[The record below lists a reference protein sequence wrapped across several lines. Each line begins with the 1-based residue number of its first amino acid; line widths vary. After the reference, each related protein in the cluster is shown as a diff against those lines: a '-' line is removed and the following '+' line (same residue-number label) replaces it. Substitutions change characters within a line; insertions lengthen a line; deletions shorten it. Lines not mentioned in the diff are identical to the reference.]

1 MRYLFFPIFICLLN
15 TGSSEGSDLVRIKS
29 IDGVEITADLYR
41 AHPDTV
47 PFIVLFHQAG
57 WSRGEYL
64 ETAPK
69 LNALGYNCLAVDL
82 RSGKSVNGIENFTF
96 INANKALRET
106 KYIDAYQDI
115 VATIAHVKQFF
126 AQGKLII
133 LGSSYSSSLVLKY
146 AGDHPKNVNAVV
158 AFSPGEYFKPFG
170 KPIDFIHS
178 SAANIECAAL
188 ILSARNEK
196 NSWWDIYEAIN
207 SDNKA
212 FYLPET
218 SGNHGS
224 RALWQKFTDHK
235 GYWEELIGFLSR
247 L

>member
-1 MRYLFFPIFICLLN
+1 MRFLFFPIFLSLVLISNLRA
-15 TGSSEGSDLVRIKS
+15 SDLIRIKS
-29 IDGVEITADLYR
+29 GDGVEITADLYKI
-41 AHPDTV
+41 HPDTV
-47 PFIVLFHQAG
+47 PFIILFHQAG

-82 RSGKSVNGIENFTF
+82 RSGKSVNGVENFTF
-96 INANKALRET
+96 VNANKALKET

-115 VATIAHVKQFF
+115 EASIAHVKKFL
-126 AQGKLII
+126 ARGKVII

-146 AGDHPKNVNAVV
+146 AGDNPKSVNAVV

-170 KPIDFIHS
+170 KPADFIQS
-178 SAANIECAAL
+178 SAVDIQCPSL
-188 ILSARNEK
+188 ILSARAER
-196 NSWWDIYEAIN
+196 NSWWNIYEAIN
-207 SDNKA
+207 TANKSY
-212 FYLPET
+212 YLPET

-235 GYWEELIGFLSR
+235 GYWEALTDFLSR
-247 L
+247 F